1 MVQLHIFF
9 DGRRLLWNRSKDG
22 RIGGKIAVF
31 LCVPAGCHIN
41 FAAVVIRC
49 IGHQRTVRLF
59 SRHGSQNTCPAC
71 FHQFPDVFAH
81 RQLLLNS
88 LNYGG
93 ILTQDHQK
101 YEKSFFG
108 RFFSDFYLSCT
119 FSGQTVKHAS

>member
-1 MVQLHIFF
+1 MAAGCSGIDQ
-9 DGRRLLWNRSKDG
+9 KTDG

-101 YEKSFFG
+101 YE
-108 RFFSDFYLSCT
+108 T
-119 FSGQTVKHAS
+119 HMTVAVTKEDENS